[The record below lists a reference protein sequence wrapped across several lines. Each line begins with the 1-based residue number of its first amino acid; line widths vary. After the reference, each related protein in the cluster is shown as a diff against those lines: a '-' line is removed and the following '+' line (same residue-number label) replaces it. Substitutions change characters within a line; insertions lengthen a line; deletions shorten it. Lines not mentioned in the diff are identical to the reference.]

1 MSSTNPTR
9 LDENMGPCEADC
21 PASIL
26 DLLSPTDNKHALD
39 WRERCRANIA
49 RRTRKLSDG
58 DRIRLEQPVTFTDG
72 HVAQEFV
79 VCKRQ
84 RSLMLRDPDNGCF
97 YRISRLME
105 RAWSIVPVTKIH
117 TTVFA

>member
-9 LDENMGPCEADC
+9 LSENMGPCEADC

-26 DLLSPTDNKHALD
+26 DLLTPTEHRHALD

-117 TTVFA
+117 KTVFA